1 MNLLLLVRAV
11 GALSMPA
18 LMATGFFARRRK
30 RSTPDG
36 TVDGGEPSEMAT
48 RPRLDRRALKQL
60 GTSLHELS
68 GYDLRGAD
76 LRTLPLVDADLSGL
90 DLRHARLRHAV
101 LRGARLEGARL
112 DYADLSS
119 ADLRDVDLNDVS
131 LLETDLCG
139 ADLRGADLRAARQL
153 EMANLRNV
161 RSDRTTRWP
170 PGFAPVSDAAR
181 HP

>member
-11 GALSMPA
+11 GALSLPG
-18 LMATGFFARRRK
+18 LMVVGFLDRRRT
-30 RSTPDG
+30 RSAAD
-36 TVDGGEPSEMAT
+36 
-48 RPRLDRRALKQL
+48 RPEAEAGDASHLARLDRRALKEV
-60 GTSLHELS
+60 GTAVHELRR
-68 GYDLRGAD
+68 YDLRRAD
-76 LRTLPLVDADLSGL
+76 LRGLPLSEVDLSGL
-90 DLRHARLRHAV
+90 DLRHARLRHAI
-101 LRGARLEGARL
+101 LRGTRLEGARL

-119 ADLRDVDLNDVS
+119 ADLRGVEFDGVS

-139 ADLRGADLRAARQL
+139 ADLRGADLRSARQV

-170 PGFAPVSDAAR
+170 AGFVPVSDAAR